1 MEQMVKKTTLECED
15 SNRQYVSSL
24 NGLAG
29 LDIIEE
35 KFENAVEKYREVLR
49 VVDEYKGK
57 IKTDTLQKLHSVSN
71 LAELLEAGHENI
83 PPTLRDDKLREEV
96 RLHLLSLF
104 TYQLGIC
111 LLLPSLFIFRPKSY
125 KRSI

>member
-1 MEQMVKKTTLECED
+1 ML
-15 SNRQYVSSL
+15 VSCK
-24 NGLAG
+24 
-29 LDIIEE
+29 E

-83 PPTLRDDKLREEV
+83 PPTLRDDKLRDEV